1 MLVARKWEKKVK
13 KNQTTDKR
21 KMDWK
26 ALQNSVNFIL
36 NSFRSN
42 LCFIKFMLYLE
53 HLNIYFS
60 CGLNMMV
67 DWKKKWFKFLNTMC
81 IWCEKCRFVINH
93 WTSMIKMF
101 CEALCQY
108 WISSW
113 NMLRNK
119 TCSWI
124 VLFVLRWFSLFLLN
138 MI

>member
-42 LCFIKFMLYLE
+42 LCFI
-53 HLNIYFS
+53 LNILIYIS
-60 CGLNMMV
+60 LV
-67 DWKKKWFKFLNTMC
+67 VWTWWLIEKKKWFKFLNTMC

>member
-67 DWKKKWFKFLNTMC
+67 DWKKKMVQIFEYHVHM
-81 IWCEKCRFVINH
+81 IWKV
-93 WTSMIKMF
+93 
-101 CEALCQY
+101 
-108 WISSW
+108 
-113 NMLRNK
+113 
-119 TCSWI
+119 
-124 VLFVLRWFSLFLLN
+124 
-138 MI
+138 

>member
-53 HLNIYFS
+53 HLNISLVVWTWWLIEKKMVQIFEYHVH
-60 CGLNMMV
+60 MM
-67 DWKKKWFKFLNTMC
+67 WK
-81 IWCEKCRFVINH
+81 V
-93 WTSMIKMF
+93 
-101 CEALCQY
+101 
-108 WISSW
+108 
-113 NMLRNK
+113 
-119 TCSWI
+119 
-124 VLFVLRWFSLFLLN
+124 
-138 MI
+138 